1 MDFRERYDQTKMLIE
16 KNLLDHI
23 QEIKNT
29 RQRTL
34 YESMRY
40 SLTAGGKR
48 FRPVL
53 HLETVRLLQGDI
65 EKYVDSACALEYI
78 HTYSLIH
85 DDLPAMDNDDYRRGK
100 PTNHK
105 CFGEDIAILAGDAL
119 LNQAFEILFN
129 KIELDPSISNIR
141 GAKLIAENAGSKGLI
156 AGQIL
161 DIQSGS
167 EEIDP
172 NTLLYIH
179 QKKTGALI
187 EAAILSAAYMMEA
200 TSEEIDA
207 LKKYAL
213 HLGIAFQIADD
224 ILDVTGSFEMLGK
237 PIGSDAENQKSTFVT
252 CYGMEESKKIL
263 EQNVQEAI
271 YALNIFSE
279 KKFLEELASYV
290 ATRNS

>member
-29 RQRTL
+29 RQSTL

-65 EKYVDSACALEYI
+65 EKYIDSACALEYI

-85 DDLPAMDNDDYRRGK
+85 DDLPAIDNDDYRRGK

-224 ILDVTGSFEMLGK
+224 ILDVTGSFEVLGK

-252 CYGMEESKKIL
+252 CYGVEESKKIL